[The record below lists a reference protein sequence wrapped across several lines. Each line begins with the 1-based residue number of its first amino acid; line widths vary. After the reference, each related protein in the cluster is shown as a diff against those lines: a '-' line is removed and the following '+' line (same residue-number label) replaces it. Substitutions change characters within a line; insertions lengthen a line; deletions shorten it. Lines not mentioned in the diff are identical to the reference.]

1 MDNLKRLAWT
11 VCRFKGELG
20 KKEGWDVLRGGD
32 TPMHTM
38 RKMEKQD
45 ATNLP
50 KLEGNPKWKMWE
62 EFLDKIY
69 M

>member
-45 ATNLP
+45 ATNLR
-50 KLEGNPKWKMWE
+50 KLEGNPK
-62 EFLDKIY
+62 
-69 M
+69 